1 MNSVVICAIFLVTLS
16 HAENFEKIS
25 FEIKETPR
33 LLKTSRIING
43 ENVVGNQ
50 FAHQAD
56 LEIFWTRIED
66 FDEFFSFNLCGG
78 SLIQMTVVIT
88 AAHCMKHLSYGAL
101 LPEHCDVYFLSSP
114 TKITVYERDNNGVK
128 NFFIHEKYNPRT
140 FVNDLAL
147 IRLPNPIQST
157 GNIKPIAL
165 PTSTDDDYVGDILI
179 ASGFGLT
186 ESKTVSTVLKYTEVI
201 GISNNKCSETFNII
215 ANTTLCTV
223 GYPNSNQSACIGDS
237 GGQLITKDS
246 TPVLVGVVS
255 FGSGSGKILKY
266 FINSIIKL
274 H

>member
-1 MNSVVICAIFLVTLS
+1 MNSVVICAFFLVTLS

-33 LLKTSRIING
+33 LLKTSRIVNG
-43 ENVVGNQ
+43 KNAAENQ
-50 FAHQAD
+50 FPHQAY
-56 LEIFWTRIED
+56 LKIFSRRGV
-66 FDEFFSFNLCGG
+66 SLCGG
-78 SLIQMTVVIT
+78 SLIHPSWILT
-88 AAHCMKHLSYGAL
+88 AAHCISGAL
-101 LPEHCDVYFLSSP
+101 KVEVGLGSIYVNSFP
-114 TKITVYERDNNGVK
+114 TNITVNERDNKRVE

-140 FVNDLAL
+140 LVNDLAL

-157 GNIKPIAL
+157 DSIKPIAL
-165 PTSTDDDYVGDILI
+165 PTSTDDNHVDDILVV
-179 ASGFGLT
+179 SGFGLT
-186 ESKTVSTVLKYTEVI
+186 ESKKVSTVLKYTEVI

-223 GYPNSNQSACIGDS
+223 GYPNSNQSACNGDS
-237 GGQLITKDS
+237 GGPLITQVS

-266 FINSIIKL
+266 FINSIIKI